1 MLGSPIAHSL
11 SPVLHQAAYDAL
23 GLADW
28 SYAAVECDASALHE
42 TLRRLEDDGLAGVSL
57 TMPLKRVVLPMLARS
72 ERLVDDVGAA
82 NTVVFGGVAGEWW
95 GANTDVPGMV
105 AALQGQGVTS
115 PSRVC
120 VLGAGATATSTLA
133 ALRELGVQAAVV
145 VARRPEAAGELHA
158 AAGRVG
164 VGVDVLP
171 WADATG
177 VVSASNLVIATTPA
191 GSTDGLAAELTS
203 LRGDAVLFDVVYA
216 PWPTELARSWG
227 RLGGSVIGG
236 LELLVEQAA
245 LQVRLMT
252 GQEPPVEAMRAAG
265 VAALASDDRAVVPL
279 EGD

>member
-11 SPVLHQAAYDAL
+11 SPVLHMAAYDAL

-28 SYAAVECDASALHE
+28 AYAAVECDEAALLE
-42 TLRRLEDDGLAGVSL
+42 TLRRLDDEGLAGVSL
-57 TMPLKRVVLPMLARS
+57 TMPLKRAVLPMLARS

-82 NTVVFGGVAGEWW
+82 NTVLFGGVAGEWW

-105 AALQGQGVTS
+105 AALRSRGAVS

-133 ALRELGVQAAVV
+133 ALRELGVTAAAV
-145 VARRPEAAGELHA
+145 VARRPDAAGELLS
-158 AAGRVG
+158 AAGRLAI
-164 VGVDVLP
+164 GVDVLP
-171 WADATG
+171 WADAIG
-177 VVSASNLVIATTPA
+177 VVSASDLVIATTPA
-191 GSTDGLAAELTS
+191 GSTDGLVSELTGV
-203 LRGDAVLFDVVYA
+203 RGDAVLFEVVYA
-216 PWPTELARSWG
+216 PWPTELASAWE

-252 GQEPPVEAMRAAG
+252 GQQPPVDAMRAAG
-265 VAALASDDRAVVPL
+265 LAALR
-279 EGD
+279 ERT